1 MDLKDYIKE
10 ILETGFNTAVRLKI
24 SNIPVIGTSAD
35 VIYTETIRMIKDIE
49 LNKILEN
56 LDYTKLDKE
65 YLESLEFH
73 NFLVK
78 TYEYMIH
85 DINRAQAQ
93 FFSKLIQNSLESSE
107 EERRY
112 NFDYVKIISELSIE
126 QMFILKEMFN
136 QQNRLFELQK
146 RNPEYNEL
154 ELVIQHTD
162 WNNFPEIVFD
172 KYGIE
177 SEDLKFLL
185 KRIESTGLIHE
196 ITGTYMS
203 YVGGTYKINY
213 SLKKLFDKLEI
224 LYDESY

>member
-1 MDLKDYIKE
+1 MNLKDYTKE
-10 ILETGFNTAVRLKI
+10 VLETGFNTAVRLKI
-24 SNIPVIGTSAD
+24 SNMPVIGISAD
-35 VIYTETIRMIKDIE
+35 VIYTETIQMIKNIE
-49 LNKILEN
+49 MARTLEN
-56 LDYTKLDKE
+56 LDYRKVDKE
-65 YLESLEFH
+65 YLEGLEFH

-78 TYEYMIH
+78 TYRCMID
-85 DINRAQAQ
+85 DINGDKAQ
-93 FFSKLIQNSLESSE
+93 FFSKLIKNSLESTE
-107 EERRY
+107 DERRY

-136 QQNRLFELQK
+136 QQKGLFELQK

-154 ELVIQHTD
+154 ELVIQYTD
-162 WNNFPEIVFD
+162 WNNFSKIIFD

-196 ITGTYMS
+196 ISGTYMS
-203 YVGGTYKINY
+203 YAGGTYKINY

-224 LYDESY
+224 LYDD